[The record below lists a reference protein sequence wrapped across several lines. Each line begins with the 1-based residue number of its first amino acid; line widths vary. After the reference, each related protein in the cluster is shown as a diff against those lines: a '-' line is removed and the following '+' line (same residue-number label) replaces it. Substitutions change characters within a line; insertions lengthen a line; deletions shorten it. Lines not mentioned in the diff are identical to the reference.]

1 MAQGPSARA
10 VSMSQVKSFLG
21 SPATTSNYQ
30 IYFLPPPDV
39 VSHLRSEYGLT
50 FQASQELLY
59 LSCMNT
65 VLPGS
70 SFMTHDITND
80 RSGVTEKHVYRRE
93 YDGDLELTFII
104 DRDYTPLRVFEGWMG
119 YIGGESVFDK
129 TESNSSYRVP
139 FPKSYRTDNLQVVKF
154 EKDNGRNIGGRGT
167 PGAPATDVGPA
178 LQYTFLNAFPIGL
191 NSVPVSYNGS
201 EMLSVT
207 VRMSYSRYYQEM
219 IRADSSGALPLTNA
233 DSNNG
238 YGSFADPN
246 SLLSRAA
253 EIVAPDDGLADYA
266 RSLL

>member
-30 IYFLPPPDV
+30 IYFYPPPLV
-39 VSHLRSEYGLT
+39 RAHLSREYGLT
-50 FQASQELLY
+50 FESSQELLY

-93 YDGDLELTFII
+93 FDGDLELTFIV

-119 YIGGESVFDK
+119 YIGGESSGYDK
-129 TESNSSYRVP
+129 TISNSSYRVP
-139 FPKSYRTDNLQVVKF
+139 FPSHYRTNDLQVVKF
-154 EKDNGRNIGGRGT
+154 EKDNGRNVGGA
-167 PGAPATDVGPA
+167 GAPATDVGPA
-178 LQYTFLNAFPIGL
+178 LKYTFLNAFPIGL
-191 NSVPVSYNGS
+191 NSVPISYNGS

-219 IRADSSGALPLTNA
+219 IRADSSGGLPLTNVG
-233 DSNNG
+233 NNG
-238 YGSFADPN
+238 YGSFGDPN

-253 EIVAPDDGLADYA
+253 EAVAPDDGLTDYA